1 MPVEKSGGIL
11 VKSLIGFL
19 IVLLAL
25 SIFKNISYPLVWN
38 DEAETAMFAKR
49 ILTFGYPK
57 VHDGT
62 NVLNLLELPDKNL
75 AIDKERDAYVVTVWG
90 HFYFAVIGELLSRL
104 TDDIYLK
111 TALLRIPFAI
121 AGFIGL
127 LVFALT
133 GLQFFRHRNRGLYFL
148 AAFFFLE
155 FLSIPLMLHMRE
167 VRYYSLAMLLLS
179 IIFYLYSRYAVFKT
193 LRLSFYIPFLT
204 IFMLL
209 LYNAFPPPFFACAAT
224 IGLIELYR
232 FTKRWSVRELI
243 QSTLPLIIAVLLVLP
258 LLRFLHTAEISKA
271 YALFFHISGFIQ
283 KDLLL
288 SIVSFLWQYEFLC
301 VILFARISALSLQ
314 RFIKPHLMNP
324 GKGRLNRTV
333 MSDSVQEERKEIMC
347 RMNASHCLSILI
359 VLYILL
365 ASKIPLPVIYERY
378 FIFLQPF
385 LSIILLF
392 DIFNIASLLSQ
403 VQSVP
408 VRKCLS
414 VVPVIMAGLFVVYG
428 FNKIELLNHHIYEL
442 FHQYKGPLD
451 YAIPYIQSNYKDTEN
466 LTIAT
471 NYEECSLM
479 YYLGSKVIIG
489 YVGNNLEEDM
499 TMTPDIIIFRKKW
512 TYTSKAEIFAPF
524 FAKARYKPVTFEVF
538 DNTVNNIP
546 QISGPIRHLF
556 KTKMARTEKEALVLH
571 IKY

>member
-1 MPVEKSGGIL
+1 VEKSGGIL
-11 VKSLIGFL
+11 PKSLIVLL

-25 SIFKNISYPLVWN
+25 SIFKNISYPLLWN

-57 VHDGT
+57 VHDGK
-62 NVLNLLELPDKNL
+62 NVLNLLELPDKSL
-75 AIDKERDAYVVTVWG
+75 AIDKGSDAYVVTVWG

-111 TALLRIPFAI
+111 TALSRIPFAI

-167 VRYYSLAMLLLS
+167 VRYYSLALLLLS

-193 LRLSFYIPFLT
+193 LRSSLYIPLLT
-204 IFMLL
+204 ISMLL
-209 LYNAFPPPFFACAAT
+209 LYNTFPPPFFACVAT
-224 IGLIELYR
+224 IGLIELCR
-232 FTKRWSVRELI
+232 FIKRWSARELM
-243 QSTLPLIIAVLLVLP
+243 QSTLPLIIAVLMVLP
-258 LLRFLHTAEISKA
+258 LLRFFHTAEISKA

-283 KDLLL
+283 KSLLL
-288 SIVSFLWQYEFLC
+288 NIVSFLWQYEFLC

-314 RFIKPHLMNP
+314 RFVKPKGMSL
-324 GKGRLNRTV
+324 GKGKLKRTV
-333 MSDSVQEERKEIMC
+333 MSDGVQEERNEIMC
-347 RMNASHCLSILI
+347 RMNASNCLSILI

-392 DIFNIASLLSQ
+392 DVFNIASLLTQ
-403 VQSVP
+403 VQSTSA
-408 VRKCLS
+408 RKYLR
-414 VVPVIMAGLFVVYG
+414 VILLIVAGLFVVYG
-428 FNKIELLNHHIYEL
+428 FNKIEWLKHHSYEL

-451 YAIPYIQSNYKDTEN
+451 YAIPYIQANYKDTEN
-466 LTIAT
+466 MTIAT

-512 TYTSKAEIFAPF
+512 TYTSKSEIFSPF
-524 FAKARYKPVTFEVF
+524 FARARYKPVAFEVF
-538 DNTVNNIP
+538 DNAVNNIP
-546 QISGPIRHLF
+546 QLSGPIRHLF
-556 KTKMARTEKEALVLH
+556 KTKMAKTEKEALVLH
-571 IKY
+571 VKY

>member
-1 MPVEKSGGIL
+1 MPAEKNGGVL
-11 VKSLIGFL
+11 LKSLIVLL

-25 SIFKNISYPLVWN
+25 SIFKNISYPLLWN

-57 VHDGT
+57 VHDGK
-62 NVLNLLELPDKNL
+62 NVLNLLELPDKSL
-75 AIDKERDAYVVTVWG
+75 AIDAGSDAYVVTVWG
-90 HFYFAVIGELLSRL
+90 HFYFAVIGELVSRL

-111 TALLRIPFAI
+111 TALLRIPFGI
-121 AGFIGL
+121 AGFVGL
-127 LVFALT
+127 LIIALT
-133 GLQFFRHRNRGLYFL
+133 GLPFFGERKKRLYFL

-155 FLSIPLMLHMRE
+155 LLSIPLMLHMRE
-167 VRYYSLAMLLLS
+167 VRYYSLALLLLS

-193 LRLSFYIPFLT
+193 LRLSFYIPLLT
-204 IFMLL
+204 ISMLL
-209 LYNAFPPPFFACAAT
+209 LYNSFPPPFFACAAT
-224 IGLIELYR
+224 IGLIELCR
-232 FTKRWSVRELI
+232 FIKRRSARELM
-243 QSTLPLIIAVLLVLP
+243 QSTLPLIIAVLVVLP
-258 LLRFLHTAEISKA
+258 LLRFFHTADISKA
-271 YALFFHISGFIQ
+271 YALFFHISGFLQ
-283 KDLLL
+283 KGLLL
-288 SIVSFLWQYEFLC
+288 STVSFLWQYELLC
-301 VILFARISALSLQ
+301 VILFARISALTLQ
-314 RFIKPHLMNP
+314 RFVKPHVMSL
-324 GKGRLNRTV
+324 GKDKLKRTV
-333 MSDSVQEERKEIMC
+333 ISDGVQEERKEIMC
-347 RMNASHCLSILI
+347 RMNASNCLSILI
-359 VLYILL
+359 VLYVLL

-378 FIFLQPF
+378 LIFLQPF

-392 DIFNIASLLSQ
+392 DLFNSASLLSQ

-408 VRKCLS
+408 VRKCLK
-414 VVPVIMAGLFVVYG
+414 VIPLIMAGLFVVYG
-428 FNKIELLNHHIYEL
+428 FNKIELLKHHIYEL
-442 FHQYKGPLD
+442 FHQYKGPID
-451 YAIPYIQSNYKDTEN
+451 YAVPYIQANYKDTEN

-489 YVGNNLEEDM
+489 YVGNNLKEDM

-524 FAKARYKPVTFEVF
+524 FAKARYRPVAFEVF

-546 QISGPIRHLF
+546 QISGAIRHLF